1 MLFSPVTI
9 NKTEFKNRIIFPSM
23 LTRFA
28 ASGGEM
34 SDQLMNYHVARA
46 RGGVGLNMLEATC
59 VHPSGICFEA
69 GLSLYDD
76 RYIRGLAKFASA
88 IHAAGGKAGVQ
99 LLRPARAALPGQPGI
114 KRMGKGGAI
123 RHARPRFRPAGC
135 RVAAG
140 GDRACRHPR
149 RSGSARRRGSAV
161 RRAA

>member
-76 RYIRGLAKFASA
+76 RYIRGLARFAS
-88 IHAAGGKAGVQ
+88 
-99 LLRPARAALPGQPGI
+99 
-114 KRMGKGGAI
+114 
-123 RHARPRFRPAGC
+123 
-135 RVAAG
+135 
-140 GDRACRHPR
+140 
-149 RSGSARRRGSAV
+149 
-161 RRAA
+161 RRAYSSTTAACTPFPPFRAGRCR